1 MVWSISRIF
10 ACISTWTVTEKKEKV
25 ISNRIK
31 NDLEELTKEELEHL
45 YNHIM
50 SMRENS

>member
-1 MVWSISRIF
+1 MEWLLSRIF
-10 ACISTWTVTEKKEKV
+10 ACITSWRITEKEKV
-25 ISNRIK
+25 ILERIK

-50 SMRENS
+50 NMRENS

>member
-1 MVWSISRIF
+1 MVWSIRNLLV
-10 ACISTWTVTEKKEKV
+10 CISTWRLTKKEK
-25 ISNRIK
+25 IILERIK

-50 SMRENS
+50 NIRENS

>member
-10 ACISTWTVTEKKEKV
+10 ACISTWKVTEKEKV
-25 ISNRIK
+25 ILNRIK

>member
-1 MVWSISRIF
+1 MVWSIRELIT
-10 ACISTWTVTEKKEKV
+10 CISTWKCTKKEKD
-25 ISNRIK
+25 ILDRIK

-50 SMRENS
+50 NIRDTS